1 MAEYKSPVQEI
12 NAPAERVWTKL
23 SNPAKLQ
30 EWIDQIPPESIPED
44 KRKALEGLR
53 LTDDSITIPGGP
65 AGAITLRIAERREPT
80 LLEFRGEGT
89 PVPLS
94 VSLHLDPSP
103 AISCTA
109 QVIINIDIPAMLKP
123 MVSGP
128 LQKMANEFA
137 QRLSQIPY

>member
-12 NAPAERVWTKL
+12 KAPAERVWAKL
-23 SNPAKLQ
+23 SNPGKLQ
-30 EWIDQIPPESIPED
+30 EWIDNIPAESIPED
-44 KRKALEGLR
+44 KRKALEGLQ

-65 AGAITLRIAERREPT
+65 AGQVTLRVAERREPT

-94 VSLHLDPSP
+94 VALHLEPLGTV
-103 AISCTA
+103 CNA
-109 QVIINIDIPAMLKP
+109 QVVINIEIPAMFKP

-137 QRLSQIPY
+137 MRLGQIPY